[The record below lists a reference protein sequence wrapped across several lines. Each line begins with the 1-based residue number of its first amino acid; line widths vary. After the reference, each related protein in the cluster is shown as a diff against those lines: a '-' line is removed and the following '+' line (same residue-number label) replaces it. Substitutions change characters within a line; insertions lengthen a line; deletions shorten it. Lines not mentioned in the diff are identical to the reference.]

1 VYKIDIR
8 VLCNMWMTPK
18 SKKQATEGRRNET
31 EEEQRKRQRSTD
43 AMSSDRRLT
52 SAQLRPSNI

>member
-31 EEEQRKRQRSTD
+31 EEEQRKRRSTD
-43 AMSSDRRLT
+43 ATSSHHRLT
-52 SAQLRPSNI
+52 SAQL